1 MYKQLYNL
9 DAEGNEIKTYALG
22 GDDFSQFDDLLD
34 SRASGKRALDIAHD
48 QAFMARVASLEPLG
62 AKYDVNSRILPET
75 GDYMKIEKDAR
86 KEAEK
91 EYKDAI
97 AKESKDQERAEE

>member
-34 SRASGKRALDIAHD
+34 GRASGKRALDIAHD
-48 QAFMARVASLEPLG
+48 QAFMARVASLEHWVPS
-62 AKYDVNSRILPET
+62 KMST
-75 GDYMKIEKDAR
+75 Q
-86 KEAEK
+86 
-91 EYKDAI
+91 
-97 AKESKDQERAEE
+97 ESCQRRATT